1 MADDECVE
9 LTLAP
14 VPIATPDRAPGPDLQ
29 ATLSRV
35 AASVCHALDFAT
47 AVINLYRPA
56 WDDFETVVVHGSPQA
71 REVLL
76 NSTSTSAEWALL
88 LDERF
93 NTSGAYFIPHGSFD
107 WDQQVELSYVPDI
120 EVSDDPEAWHPEDAL
135 FVPLRASDGTVL
147 GMLSVDEPDDGRRPR
162 GARLE
167 ALVAVAS
174 QAALAVE
181 AAQHA
186 TAASRHRAAVEHL
199 LRVSAEL
206 TSQHTPGE
214 MLDAVC
220 GAIRDALGYDK
231 VTVYLRD
238 GREILVPRAAA
249 GWSAAQ
255 AAGLPAMPFAEVEA
269 LFADG
274 SLQTEGCILLD
285 QQRAHELVGESVQS
299 IYRSVRN
306 GRGPHSWSNHW
317 LVVPLN
323 DADGRCAG
331 AIWVDDPL
339 DRLRPTAEGLQA
351 LRAFANQAASALEAA
366 RREERLRYLAEHDP
380 LTGLRNRRGLTEA
393 IDAAIAESGARG
405 VAVVVADVDAF
416 KRVNDELGYEA
427 GDRVLRSVA
436 GAVRDQGALV
446 ARLGGEEFA
455 IVLPGM
461 DAHAAYDAAEA
472 LRAKAAAA
480 VEGVPWRLT
489 LSAGV
494 AVSGPE
500 HPTAEDVLRAA
511 TRAVF
516 AAKRLG
522 RDRVVA
528 YRSEALAAVLGSEE
542 GDGGSQRRGHLAA
555 VMLLAEAL
563 DLRDAGTAKH
573 SQTVGRYAEKI
584 AEELGWDE
592 ARVAR
597 MRVAGVLH
605 DIGKLGVADA
615 LLHKAGPLSDAERE
629 EIERHSE
636 LGARILQH
644 AELPD
649 LAAWVLAHHERMDGT
664 GYPHRLPGE
673 RIPPEARILSVAD
686 AYEAMTASRPYRQC
700 PLDPDVA
707 REELRRH
714 AGTQF
719 DPAVVDAFLRV
730 LAS

>member
-1 MADDECVE
+1 ME

-14 VPIATPDRAPGPDLQ
+14 APISARDTAPGPDLQ

-35 AASVCHALDFAT
+35 AASVCDALGFAT

-76 NSTSTSAEWALL
+76 HSTSTAAEWALL

-93 NTSGAYFIPHGSFD
+93 NTYGAYFIRHGTFD
-107 WDQQVELSYVPDI
+107 WDQQVELSYVPEI
-120 EVSDDPEAWHPEDAL
+120 EVSADPGAWHPEDAL
-135 FVPLRASDGTVL
+135 FVPLRASTGHVL
-147 GMLSVDEPDDGRRPR
+147 GMLSVDEPADGARPDQP
-162 GARLE
+162 RLE

-186 TAASRHRAAVEHL
+186 AAASRHRAAVEHL

-206 TSQHTPGE
+206 TSRHTPGE
-214 MLDAVC
+214 MLDAVAH
-220 GAIRDALGYDK
+220 AIRDALGYDK
-231 VTVYLRD
+231 VTIFLRD
-238 GREILVPRAAA
+238 DARDVLVPRAAV
-249 GWSAAQ
+249 GWTPAQ
-255 AAGLPAMPFAEVEA
+255 AAGLPAMYFEDVSRMLEP
-269 LFADG
+269 D
-274 SLQTEGCILLD
+274 LQVEGCVLLD
-285 QQRAHELVGESVQS
+285 QRRAHDLTGESVQT
-299 IYRSVRN
+299 IYRSVHN
-306 GRGPHSWSNHW
+306 GRGPHAWNNHW
-317 LVVPLN
+317 LMVPLHA
-323 DADGRCAG
+323 ADGRCVG
-331 AIWVDDPL
+331 AIWVDDPR

-366 RREERLRYLAEHDP
+366 RREDRLRYLAEHDP

-393 IDAAIAESGARG
+393 IDAMIASSGERG

-416 KRVNDELGYEA
+416 KRVNDELGYER
-427 GDRVLRSVA
+427 GDAVLRAVA
-436 GAVRDQGALV
+436 GAVRGEGPLV

-455 IVLPGM
+455 IVLPGV
-461 DAHAAYDAAEA
+461 DARAAYAAAEN
-472 LRAKAAAA
+472 LRARAAGA
-480 VEGVPWRLT
+480 VDGVPWRVT

-494 AVSGPE
+494 AVSGE
-500 HPTAEDVLRAA
+500 DCPTAEDVLRGA
-511 TRAVF
+511 TRAVI

-522 RDRVVA
+522 RDRVVS
-528 YRSEALAAVLGSEE
+528 YDSDALQAVLADDELEGS
-542 GDGGSQRRGHLAA
+542 SQRRGHLAA

-592 ARVAR
+592 GRVAR

-649 LAAWVLAHHERMDGT
+649 LAGWVLAHHERMDGT
-664 GYPHRLPGE
+664 GYPHRMPGAQ
-673 RIPPEARILSVAD
+673 IPLESRILSVAD
-686 AYEAMTASRPYRQC
+686 AYEAMTASRPYRLN
-700 PLDPDVA
+700 PLPHAVA
-707 REELRRH
+707 RQELVRH
-714 AGTQF
+714 TGTQF
-719 DPAVVDAFLRV
+719 DPEVVAAFLRV
-730 LAS
+730 LAA